1 MKRLSLALAG
11 CLIAMVASAQTL
23 KEGTVFINPSLTN
36 LGFNSISVK
45 ASDETSSTSRL
56 GLQARAG
63 YALMDDLAI
72 MAGLG
77 YQSVSAEG
85 TSVGFFN
92 IAAGARK
99 YFLVPGL
106 YGGANLVYGTVN
118 VNSKSS
124 YNGYDDDDFDYYA
137 GSGSNSTNGNTLG
150 IEVNAGYSYFLS
162 KHFAVE
168 PSVSY
173 MYGLSTKV
181 SGQKIG
187 LSVFSVNIGFIYKLD
202 NVISFKK

>member
-1 MKRLSLALAG
+1 MKRLFLALAG
-11 CLIAMVASAQTL
+11 CLIAMAASAQTL
-23 KEGTVFINPSLTN
+23 KEGTVFVNPSLTN
-36 LGFNSISVK
+36 LGFNSFSVK
-45 ASDETSSTSRL
+45 VSGETTSASRI
-56 GLQARAG
+56 GLQARGG

-106 YGGANLVYGTVN
+106 YGGANLVYGTL
-118 VNSKSS
+118 NSKSKSTS
-124 YNGYDDDDFDYYA
+124 YYDDDDYYG
-137 GSGSNSTNGNTLG
+137 GSSSSTNGNTLG

-187 LSVFSVNIGFIYKLD
+187 LSVFTANIGFIYKLD

>member
-1 MKRLSLALAG
+1 MKRLFLALAG
-11 CLIAMVASAQTL
+11 CLIAMAASAQTL
-23 KEGTVFINPSLTN
+23 KEGSVFVNPSLTN

-45 ASDETSSTSRL
+45 ASGETSSTSRL

-106 YGGANLVYGTVN
+106 YGGANLVFGIGSYRT
-118 VNSKSS
+118 KSS
-124 YNGYDDDDFDYYA
+124 YYDDDDYYG
-137 GSGSNSTNGNTLG
+137 GSSNSTNGNTLG
-150 IEVNAGYSYFLS
+150 LELNVGYSFFLS
-162 KHFAVE
+162 KHFAIE

-181 SGQKIG
+181 AGSKIG
-187 LSVFSVNIGFIYKLD
+187 LTVFTANIGFIYKLD

>member
-1 MKRLSLALAG
+1 MKRLFLALAG
-11 CLIAMVASAQTL
+11 CLIAMAASAQTL
-23 KEGTVFINPSLTN
+23 KEGTVFVNPSLTN
-36 LGFNSISVK
+36 LGFNSFSVK
-45 ASDETSSTSRL
+45 VSGETSSASRI
-56 GLQARAG
+56 GLQARGG

-77 YQSVSAEG
+77 YQSASMEG
-85 TSVGFFN
+85 STLGFFN

-99 YFLVPGL
+99 YFLVPGF

-124 YNGYDDDDFDYYA
+124 YNGYDDDDYYG
-137 GSGSNSTNGNTLG
+137 GSSSSPNGNTLG

>member
-23 KEGTVFINPSLTN
+23 KEGTVFVNPSLTN

-45 ASDETSSTSRL
+45 ASDETSSTSRF

-77 YQSVSAEG
+77 YQSASMEG
-85 TSVGFFN
+85 STLGFFN

-99 YFLVPGL
+99 YFMPGL
-106 YGGANLVYGTVN
+106 YGGANLVYGTL
-118 VNSKSS
+118 NSKSKSTS
-124 YNGYDDDDFDYYA
+124 YYDDDDYYG
-137 GSGSNSTNGNTLG
+137 GSSSSTNGNTLG

>member
-1 MKRLSLALAG
+1 MKRLFLALAG
-11 CLIAMVASAQTL
+11 CLIAMAASAQTL
-23 KEGTVFINPSLTN
+23 KEGSVFVNPSLTN

-45 ASDETSSTSRL
+45 ASGETSSTSRL

-106 YGGANLVYGTVN
+106 YGGANLVYGTL
-118 VNSKSS
+118 NSKSKSTS
-124 YNGYDDDDFDYYA
+124 YYDDDDYYG
-137 GSGSNSTNGNTLG
+137 GSSSSTNGNTLG

-181 SGQKIG
+181 RGQKIG

>member
-23 KEGTVFINPSLTN
+23 KEGTVFVNPSLTN

-45 ASDETSSTSRL
+45 ASGEKSSTSRL

-77 YQSVSAEG
+77 YQSASAEG
-85 TSVGFFN
+85 TSAGFFN

-99 YFLVPGL
+99 YFLVPGF
-106 YGGANLVYGTVN
+106 YCGANLVYGTVN

-124 YNGYDDDDFDYYA
+124 YYGYDDDDFDYYA
-137 GSGSNSTNGNTLG
+137 GSGSNSTNGNTIGL
-150 IEVNAGYSYFLS
+150 EVNVGYSFFLS

-168 PSVSY
+168 PSISY
-173 MYGLSTKV
+173 MYGLNTKV
-181 SGQKIG
+181 AGSKIG
-187 LSVFSVNIGFIYKLD
+187 LTVFTANIGFIYKLD

>member
-1 MKRLSLALAG
+1 MKRLFLALAG
-11 CLIAMVASAQTL
+11 CLIAMAASAQTL
-23 KEGTVFINPSLTN
+23 KEGTVFVNPSLTN
-36 LGFNSISVK
+36 LGFNSFSVK
-45 ASDETSSTSRL
+45 MSGETTSASRI
-56 GLQARAG
+56 GLQARGG

-77 YQSVSAEG
+77 YQSSSAEG
-85 TSVGFFN
+85 SAVSFFN

-99 YFLVPGL
+99 YFMPGL
-106 YGGANLVYGTVN
+106 YGGANLVYGTL
-118 VNSKSS
+118 NSKSKSTS
-124 YNGYDDDDFDYYA
+124 YYDDDDYYG
-137 GSGSNSTNGNTLG
+137 GSSSPTNGNTLG

>member
-1 MKRLSLALAG
+1 MKRLFLALAG
-11 CLIAMVASAQTL
+11 CLIAMAASAQTL
-23 KEGTVFINPSLTN
+23 KEGTVFVNPSLTN
-36 LGFNSISVK
+36 LGFNSFSVK
-45 ASDETSSTSRL
+45 VSGETSSASRI
-56 GLQARAG
+56 GLQARGG

-77 YQSVSAEG
+77 YQSASMEG
-85 TSVGFFN
+85 STLGFFN

-99 YFLVPGL
+99 YFMPGL
-106 YGGANLVYGTVN
+106 YGGANLVYGTL
-118 VNSKSS
+118 NSKSKSTS
-124 YNGYDDDDFDYYA
+124 YYDDDDFDYYA

>member
-1 MKRLSLALAG
+1 MKRLFLALAG

-23 KEGTVFINPSLTN
+23 KEGTVFVNPSLTN

-106 YGGANLVYGTVN
+106 YGGANLVYGTL
-118 VNSKSS
+118 NSKSKSTS
-124 YNGYDDDDFDYYA
+124 YYDDDDYYA
-137 GSGSNSTNGNTLG
+137 GSGSNSTNGNTIGL
-150 IEVNAGYSYFLS
+150 EVNAGYSFFLS

-181 SGQKIG
+181 AGSKIG
-187 LSVFSVNIGFIYKLD
+187 LTVFTANIGFIYKLD